1 MDKLHLST
9 YAGIMSQLPKPVFLN
24 RDTPPKLLT
33 LVMVAGLAA
42 ATMNI
47 YLPSLPNMTLYF
59 QTEYRLMQLS
69 VSFYLLFSAVLQ
81 LIIGPLSDRYGRRP
95 VLLVSIF
102 LFMLSTIGTLV
113 APTAEIF
120 LLFRLGQATI
130 VSGMVLSRAIVR
142 DMVPAAQAASMMA
155 FLTMGMSIVPMA
167 GPAIGG
173 FIDQVFGWKGNFAFL
188 LLLGILV
195 FWLVWVDLGET
206 SERREGGFRGQ
217 IKEAPELF
225 TSPRFWGYTF
235 CLMLSSGAFF
245 AYLGGAPFVGS
256 DVFNLSSSTL
266 GLVLGSP
273 ALGYLIGNAISG
285 VYSTR
290 IGINNMVLLGA
301 IITAA
306 GMSTSLSLFVTGHGS
321 VLIFFGFMTT
331 VGLGNGMVLPNA
343 TAGMLSVRP
352 SLAGTASGLG
362 GAMMIGGGAGLSALA
377 GALLKPGSGA
387 TPLLWV
393 MWITSMMAI
402 CAIVLVIMRE
412 NQLAK
417 TAPEPP
423 EQS

>member
-1 MDKLHLST
+1 MDKSHHST
-9 YAGIMSQLPKPVFLN
+9 YAGHMPQLPKPVFLN

-47 YLPSLPNMTLYF
+47 YLPSLPNMTIHF

-102 LFMLSTIGTLV
+102 LFMISTIGTLV

-120 LLFRLGQATI
+120 LLFRLGQATV

-188 LLLGILV
+188 LLLGFIV
-195 FWLVWVDLGET
+195 FWLVWADLGET
-206 SERREGGFRGQ
+206 SVRSEGGFRGQ

-256 DVFNLSSSTL
+256 DVFNLSSSAL

-273 ALGYLIGNAISG
+273 ALGYLVGNAISG

-290 IGINNMVLLGA
+290 IGINNMVLLGT
-301 IITAA
+301 IITAI

-393 MWITSMMAI
+393 MWITSMLAI
-402 CAIVLVIMRE
+402 GAIVLVIMRE
-412 NQLAK
+412 NHLAK
-417 TAPEPP
+417 TSEPP
-423 EQS
+423 ETL